1 MKDFHWVIVGAAIVA
16 LATLSRSAL
25 RNWVGLTSI

>member
-1 MKDFHWVIVGAAIVA
+1 MKDLHWVMVGAAIVVV
-16 LATLSRSAL
+16 ATLSRSAL